1 VDNFHLYWPT
11 TPKALLRMWITP
23 RSKTLSYFLPTA
35 PAGAHNPIDNV
46 TKRIYPADELLG
58 ELKKFKEG
66 M

>member
-1 VDNFHLYWPT
+1 
-11 TPKALLRMWITP
+11 MWVTP
-23 RSKTLSYFLPTA
+23 RSKTLCYFLPTA